1 MAEWRPPAPD
11 PWVRR
16 LLELFRAGVL
26 LGSAQRVL
34 VLAGGR
40 VPQLEHLKIGACR
53 TTNMVKDQKSRG
65 IMKNPD
71 KTTYGK
77 SHHSHLPRAAGGTFF
92 PVEDPSDL
100 WCWSPAADASGGR
113 GGACDLCSVGDD
125 GCVAGCRVGGGG
137 GGVCCLGGGRRVS
150 SGLLSGCCCC
160 GGGGGA
166 LLCSSAPTVFW
177 RLGAGSPTRE
187 PSPRWSLRDLLP
199 SAWQLRAGAAP

>member
-1 MAEWRPPAPD
+1 VAERRPPDPD

-26 LGSAQRVL
+26 LGSAQRVPA
-34 VLAGGR
+34 LAGGR

-53 TTNMVKDQKSRG
+53 TTNMDKDQKSRG

-77 SHHSHLPRAAGGTFF
+77 LHHSHLPRAAGGTFF
-92 PVEDPSDL
+92 PFEDPSDL

-113 GGACDLCSVGDD
+113 GGACDLCSIGD
-125 GCVAGCRVGGGG
+125 GGGVAGHHVGGGG
-137 GGVCCLGGGRRVS
+137 VGVCCLGGGRRVS
-150 SGLLSGCCCC
+150 SGLLSGYCC

-166 LLCSSAPTVFW
+166 PLCSSTPAVFW
-177 RLGAGSPTRE
+177 RLGAGSPTKE
-187 PSPRWSLRDLLP
+187 PSPHWSLQDLLH
-199 SAWQLRAGAAP
+199 SAWLLRAGAAP